1 MITIGS
7 ISRAE
12 AAQHFPFLREKY
24 SGRRKA
30 IKAYTHTYPEFV
42 FWIYPDGE
50 LFDAKDAHKKNVPKG
65 YDHILNDQPNYGG
78 FLRGRLARQFEE
90 QLIVVYC
97 APETLVS
104 DAEKIEQLL
113 EGLSQIPVPIAIE
126 TLVVSDNGDLYGTL
140 EDLEKRLDELA

>member
-1 MITIGS
+1 MITAGS
-7 ISRAE
+7 TSRE
-12 AAQHFPFLREKY
+12 VAAQHFPFLRAKY
-24 SGRRKA
+24 TGRRKA

-42 FWIYPDGE
+42 FWIFPDGD
-50 LFDAKDAHKKNVPKG
+50 LFDAKDVHKKNVPKG

-97 APETLVS
+97 APEALVN
-104 DAEKIEQLL
+104 DLKKIDQLL
-113 EGLSQIPVPIAIE
+113 TGLSQIPVPIAVD

-140 EDLEKRLDELA
+140 EDLEDRLHA